1 MASNIDGET
10 NTPDKAAE
18 VETAARTSTK
28 HEDVRFQIIYFLF
41 ILILFILILFFILVH
56 YFCLDA

>member
-28 HEDVRFQIIYFLF
+28 REDVRFQIIYFLF
-41 ILILFILILFFILVH
+41 IYLFLS
-56 YFCLDA
+56 YFLS